1 MLDHFDIPFTP
12 AFPAQGIFTSFQSL
26 HLSQAQITASQGGLQ
41 PPAFVRMSAQNNAC
55 DDEPFP
61 SADSGRNA
69 SHDYGVSPLTKSRPS
84 YASVTASTPA
94 LSPSHSSVRTTPA
107 ESPVQT
113 PGHALIFKSANP
125 DDAAAQ
131 DNRSGSTTRQASEQL
146 LKAQSNKV
154 SSWKYVQYVSGRGVE
169 QGTGSSA
176 VPFADIDVTLHLW
189 GGIGLAPLH
198 SSSRYVSNR
207 FLQRVCVEPR

>member
-1 MLDHFDIPFTP
+1 
-12 AFPAQGIFTSFQSL
+12 
-26 HLSQAQITASQGGLQ
+26 
-41 PPAFVRMSAQNNAC
+41 MSAQNNAC

-94 LSPSHSSVRTTPA
+94 LSPSHSSVRATPA

-113 PGHALIFKSANP
+113 PGHAHIFKSANP

-131 DNRSGSTTRQASEQL
+131 ENRSGSTTRQASEQL
-146 LKAQSNKV
+146 LKAQSNNV
-154 SSWKYVQYVSGRGVE
+154 SSWNDDQHVSGAGVT

-176 VPFADIDVTLHLW
+176 LSTVDIDVTLDSW
-189 GGIGLAPLH
+189 GAIGVAPLH
-198 SSSRYVSNR
+198 FNLRYVPNR
-207 FLQRVCVEPR
+207 SLWRVCVEPR